1 MEKIENENKDLKYQ
15 IDILKKNLDNVYKY
29 WLFDSNKFQELKD
42 ENKKLKEDYN
52 VLLTEFKKLEKFYNE
67 NHLS

>member
-1 MEKIENENKDLKYQ
+1 MENEINDLKYQ

-29 WLFDSNKFQELKD
+29 WLFDSNKYNELKD

-52 VLLTEFKKLEKFYNE
+52 ILLTEFKKLDKFYNE